1 MRSHHYYFRL
11 AAFVLTG
18 MASTHGLFAQSA
30 SGNGKPDPDVLI
42 FTDGEKLIGQFE
54 HATGSSV
61 TFKSDMAGEVTAD
74 WSKIK
79 ELHTSQKFAV
89 IPKGVTLG
97 KNVNTS
103 RIPQG
108 ALSMADQKLTVT
120 PQAQGTTQTIP
131 VGDAAHVIDQATFQ
145 RDVVHNPGFFNGWA
159 GAIAAGASLVQ
170 ATQSSRTFTGAFNF
184 VRAIPSEAWLAPR
197 NRTIVDF
204 AASYGK
210 VSEPGTPTVK
220 TNIIH
225 GDIER
230 DEYLT
235 SRVYGFGQAAWDHNF
250 SQGLGLQ
257 QSYGGGLGWTAYKT
271 DNEELDLK
279 ASIDYIKQQFI
290 QPAPPKPLI
299 PDENLIGAIFGQ
311 TYHRNFARGIVLNE
325 ALSITPSFNVP
336 SAYSALGDVTLGLP
350 LYKKF
355 NLVFGVLDSFLNNPP
370 PTFKKNSFQFTA
382 SLAYSI
388 P

>member
-1 MRSHHYYFRL
+1 MRKHCLHF
-11 AAFVLTG
+11 ATFVLT
-18 MASTHGLFAQSA
+18 AISSVPGLRAQAANS
-30 SGNGKPDPDVLI
+30 SGKPDPDVLI

-54 HATGSSV
+54 HSSGSSV

-79 ELHTSQKFAV
+79 ELHTSQKVAV
-89 IPKGVTLG
+89 VPKNVTLG
-97 KNVNTS
+97 KNINTS
-103 RIPQG
+103 KIPQG
-108 ALSMADQKLTVT
+108 TLSMTDQKLTVT
-120 PQAQGTTQTIP
+120 PSAQGAPQTIP

-145 RDVVHNPGFFNGWA
+145 REMVHNPGFFNGWA

-184 VRAIPSEAWLAPR
+184 VRAIPSENWLAPR

-204 AASYGK
+204 SASYGK
-210 VSEPGTPTVK
+210 VSQPGTPTVK
-220 TNIIH
+220 TDIIH

-230 DEYLT
+230 DEYFT
-235 SRVYGFGQAAWDHNF
+235 SRLYGFGQAAWDHNF
-250 SQGLGLQ
+250 SQGLDLM
-257 QSYGGGLGWTAYKT
+257 QSYGGGLGWTAHKT
-271 DNEELDLK
+271 DNEELDFK
-279 ASIDYIKQQFI
+279 GSIDYIKQQFTESSHN
-290 QPAPPKPLI
+290 
-299 PDENLIGAIFGQ
+299 ENLIGAILGQ

-325 ALSITPSFNVP
+325 ALSVTPSFNVA
-336 SAYSALGDVTLGLP
+336 SAYSALGSLTLGLP

-355 NLVFGVLDSFLNNPP
+355 NLVFGVLDSYLNNPP

>member
-1 MRSHHYYFRL
+1 MRNQLFCF
-11 AAFVLTG
+11 AAFALIG
-18 MASTHGLFAQSA
+18 IISPRLIAQSA
-30 SGNGKPDPDVLI
+30 NGAGKPDPDVLI
-42 FTDGEKLIGQFE
+42 FTNGEKLIGQFE
-54 HATGSSV
+54 RSSGSSV

-89 IPKGVTLG
+89 IPKNVTLG
-97 KNVNTS
+97 RKNINTS

-108 ALSMADQKLTVT
+108 NLSMADQKLTVT
-120 PQAQGTTQTIP
+120 PQAQGATQTIP
-131 VGDAAHVIDQATFQ
+131 VGDAAQVIDQATFQ
-145 RDVVHNPGFFNGWA
+145 HDVLHNPGFFNGWS

-184 VRAIPSEAWLAPR
+184 VRAIPSENWLEPR
-197 NRTIVDF
+197 NRTIIDF
-204 AASYGK
+204 SASYGK
-210 VSEPGTPTVK
+210 VSQPGTPTVK

-235 SRVYGFGQAAWDHNF
+235 SRLYGFGQAAWDHNF
-250 SQGLGLQ
+250 SQGLDLQ

-271 DNEELDLK
+271 DNEELDFK
-279 ASIDYIKQQFI
+279 GSIDYIKQQFTE
-290 QPAPPKPLI
+290 PSHN
-299 PDENLIGAIFGQ
+299 ENLIGAIFGE
-311 TYHRNFARGIVLNE
+311 TYHRNFARGVVLNE
-325 ALSITPSFNVP
+325 ALSVTPSFNVT

-350 LYKKF
+350 LYKRF

-370 PTFKKNSFQFTA
+370 PGFKKNSFQFTA

-388 P
+388 R

>member
-1 MRSHHYYFRL
+1 MRNHYLRL
-11 AAFVLTG
+11 AAFILTG
-18 MASTHGLFAQSA
+18 ISSAPGLFAQNA
-30 SGNGKPDPDVLI
+30 NGAAKPDPDVLI
-42 FTDGEKLIGQFE
+42 FNDGEKLIGQFE
-54 HATGSSV
+54 HSSGSSV
-61 TFKSDMAGEVTAD
+61 TFKSDMAGEVTVD

-79 ELHTSQKFAV
+79 ELHTSQKFAI
-89 IPKGVTLG
+89 IPKNVTLG
-97 KNVNTS
+97 KNINTS

-108 ALSMADQKLTVT
+108 ALSMSDQKLIVT
-120 PQAQGTTQTIP
+120 PQPPGPTQTIP

-145 RDVVHNPGFFNGWA
+145 RDALHNPGFFNGWS

-184 VRAIPSEAWLAPR
+184 VRAIPPENWLAPR

-204 AASYGK
+204 SASYGK

-235 SRVYGFGQAAWDHNF
+235 SRLYGFGQAAWDHNF
-250 SQGLGLQ
+250 SQGLDLQ
-257 QSYGGGLGWTAYKT
+257 QSYGGGLGWTAYKAE
-271 DNEELDLK
+271 NAELDFK
-279 ASIDYIKQQFI
+279 ASIDYIKQQFATPPG
-290 QPAPPKPLI
+290 QPSMN
-299 PDENLIGAIFGQ
+299 ENLIGAIFGQ
-311 TYHRNFARGIVLNE
+311 TYHRNFAKGIVLNE

-355 NLVFGVLDSFLNNPP
+355 NLVFGVSDSFLNNPP

-382 SLAYSI
+382 ALAYSI